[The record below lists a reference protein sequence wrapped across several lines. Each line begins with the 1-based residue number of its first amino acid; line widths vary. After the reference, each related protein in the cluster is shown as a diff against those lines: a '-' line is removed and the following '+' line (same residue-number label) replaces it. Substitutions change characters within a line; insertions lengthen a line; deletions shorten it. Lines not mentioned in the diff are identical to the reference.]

1 MLLRAV
7 LTDRQ
12 RSKLPFVERGVQ
24 QEAQTDESD
33 EDEPIYRG
41 ALLMDS
47 DDDGGGD
54 EDGVQQAT
62 VPTPM
67 DTESNAEQAEP
78 PPLQTEE
85 GEAEAVAGIRREG
98 GGESNDDNYD
108 GERSSRGREEIERS
122 KERDKRQQGA
132 IRILMRHER
141 EQHRKRRLNNILEE
155 YDQVLAE
162 PAATEGEQK
171 KQRFEDKPGEY
182 DQERPEAGVKK
193 KNKGKKK
200 SRDQRRTEH
209 NRK

>member
-85 GEAEAVAGIRREG
+85 GEAEAVALGEG

-108 GERSSRGREEIERS
+108 GERSSRSSEEIERS
-122 KERDKRQQGA
+122 KGRDKRQQGE

-162 PAATEGEQK
+162 PAATEREQK
-171 KQRFEDKPGEY
+171 KQRLEDLPGEY